1 MTSRRLYL
9 DNAATSFPK
18 PPSVIDAM
26 THYAQQ
32 VGASA
37 GRGAYAEAMESGR
50 VLDRARE
57 AIVRLINGAKPSH
70 VIFTLNCSD
79 ALSLAIKGLLAP
91 LVESGKAKPHVICT
105 AADHNSILRP
115 LTALADRGEIE
126 VSRLPIDAKTGLID
140 LADLHKHV
148 RPSTKLIAITH
159 ASNVT
164 GAVQPIREVG
174 QFARANAIPIVVDA
188 AQSIGHLSVDVER
201 DHIDLLAAPGHKAL
215 LGPLGTGFLYLRP
228 GMEKLIRPLR
238 EGGTGSRSDEPR
250 QPTELPDKYESG
262 SHNTIGIAGLL
273 AGIEWILERGID
285 AIEPHERELM
295 QAFIE
300 GLSSIEGLEYFGPQ
314 GVRDRVGVF
323 SVRIEGLT
331 PKRLADLLE
340 SRFGILT
347 RPGIH
352 CAPLVHETLGTTAGG
367 GTTRLSVGHFTTVQD
382 VRFACDALAQIAADA
397 ECDDRNGSVAA
408 GSESPVA

>member
-18 PPSVIDAM
+18 PPSVLAAM
-26 THYAQQ
+26 THYAQAI
-32 VGASA
+32 GASA
-37 GRGAYAEAMESGR
+37 GRGAYAEAIESGQ
-50 VLDRARE
+50 VLDRARL
-57 AIVRLINGAKPSH
+57 AIARLINASHPTH

-91 LVESGKAKPHVICT
+91 LIEAGKGKPHVICT

-115 LTALADRGEIE
+115 LTALADRGQVEL
-126 VSRLPIDAKTGLID
+126 SYLPIDGRSGLID
-140 LADLHKHV
+140 PADLKKHL
-148 RPSTKLIAITH
+148 RPTTKLIAITH

-174 QFARANAIPIVVDA
+174 RFARENAIPIVVDA
-188 AQSIGHLSVDVER
+188 AQSIGHLSIDVER
-201 DHIDLLAAPGHKAL
+201 DCIDLLAAPGHKAL

-228 GMEKLIRPLR
+228 GMEKLVRPLR
-238 EGGTGSRSDEPR
+238 EGGTGSRSEEPR
-250 QPTELPDKYESG
+250 QPEELPDKYESG

-273 AGIEWILERGID
+273 AGVEWILERGID
-285 AIEPHERELM
+285 SVARHEQELI
-295 QAFIE
+295 QAFIG
-300 GLSSIEGLEYFGPQ
+300 GLSGIDGLEYFGPQ

-323 SVRIEGLT
+323 SVRIEGT
-331 PKRLADLLE
+331 GPKALADLLE

-352 CAPLVHETLGTTAGG
+352 CAPLVHEALGTTAQG
-367 GTTRLSVGHFTTVQD
+367 GTTRLSVGPFVSAQD
-382 VRFACDALAQIAADA
+382 VRFACDALAKIAMEAA
-397 ECDDRNGSVAA
+397 ETAVIR
-408 GSESPVA
+408 